1 MLLGNYNIFNNNPG
15 RAVGGVTDPVNKFKE
30 GSFCLFYH
38 VNEMAQDTGTGLG
51 KTLVILNKSAFNNG
65 YNPPYSYVPAM
76 KPGGMAATGTIVGS
90 GTLAGSLAMGLNCAA
105 NVTGTGTLEGNLSV
119 ITSLASALTGSGT
132 LVGALVTTSSFAA
145 SLTGSG
151 SLAGKLGMLVGL
163 SASLTGSGTLVGNL
177 KRLASLEATISSS
190 TELSPENLAN
200 AVLNAVVEGGY
211 TVEDILK
218 LLSAVAAGKTTIID
232 LGGGDATVTFRDI
245 EDTRNAV
252 VADMTGSERTTVTIT
267 N

>member
-1 MLLGNYNIFNNNPG
+1 
-15 RAVGGVTDPVNKFKE
+15 
-30 GSFCLFYH
+30 
-38 VNEMAQDTGTGLG
+38 
-51 KTLVILNKSAFNNG
+51 
-65 YNPPYSYVPAM
+65 
-76 KPGGMAATGTIVGS
+76 
-90 GTLAGSLAMGLNCAA
+90 
-105 NVTGTGTLEGNLSV
+105 
-119 ITSLASALTGSGT
+119 
-132 LVGALVTTSSFAA
+132 
-145 SLTGSG
+145 
-151 SLAGKLGMLVGL
+151 MLVGL

-177 KRLASLEATISSS
+177 KGLASLEATISSS